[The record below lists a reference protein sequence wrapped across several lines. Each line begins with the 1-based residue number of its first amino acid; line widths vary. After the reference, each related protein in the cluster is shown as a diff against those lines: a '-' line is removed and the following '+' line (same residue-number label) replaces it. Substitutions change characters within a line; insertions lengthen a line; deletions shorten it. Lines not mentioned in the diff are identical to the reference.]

1 MIRIVV
7 ADDHQLVRE
16 GIKKTL
22 ARESDIALV
31 GEAWDSESL
40 LQLLDAHA
48 VDIVLLDLSLSPPDE
63 LATLRVLRER
73 FPQVAVIVVSSH
85 LECEFGVDSLREGAS
100 GYITKSMT
108 VDVIVKA
115 IRKVY
120 GGGRYVSESLAD
132 LLAHELVAPRNTQPH
147 ERLTDR
153 ETQVLVLLASGL
165 SVKQIAGRLGISN
178 SSVNTYRVR
187 MLGKMGLKNNAELIR
202 YAIMHGLA
210 S

>member
-22 ARESDIALV
+22 AREPDIELV
-31 GEAWDSESL
+31 GEAWDNESL
-40 LQLLDAHA
+40 QLVLEANE

-63 LATLRVLRER
+63 LATLRLLRKR
-73 FPQVAVIVVSSH
+73 FPHVAVIVVSSH
-85 LECEFGVDSLREGAS
+85 MEGEFGVDSLREGAS

-115 IRKVY
+115 VRKVY

-132 LLAHELVAPRNTQPH
+132 LLAHELVAPKNPLPH

-153 ETQVLVLLASGL
+153 ETQVLILFAEGFT
-165 SVKQIAGRLGISN
+165 VKQIAGKLGISN
-178 SSVNTYRVR
+178 SSVNTYRAR
-187 MLGKMGLKNNAELIR
+187 LFSKMALKTNAELIR
-202 YAIMHGLA
+202 YAIKHGLA